1 VAVARG
7 KDAPP
12 LFPCRKIFLNAVPAV
27 SRRLWIIW
35 GLFCNFVEM
44 YLIYFEFC
52 IICSVDVK
60 KKEKKKKLFMKVNE
74 FFFYECFFMI
84 KSQRIKKNLIF

>member
-12 LFPCRKIFLNAVPAV
+12 LFPRPETILSTVPAD
-27 SRRLWIIW
+27 SRRLWIFC

-44 YLIYFEFC
+44 YFIYFEFL
-52 IICSVDVK
+52 
-60 KKEKKKKLFMKVNE
+60 LFWNIGCVLK
-74 FFFYECFFMI
+74 I
-84 KSQRIKKNLIF
+84 